1 MALFVSY
8 EDTLKLKLDM
18 NELIELFEEAHRLLA
33 QNKGTYGKRL
43 RVVFPP
49 VTGLGT
55 GRPWTHDMRILP
67 AILPG
72 IGSGLRVGTTK
83 KGDKPG
89 QGTGGC
95 LLIFFDSETME
106 WKAAISDSLIHGVRS
121 AVPDG
126 MAAKH
131 LSLANSKTL
140 GVIGSGRI
148 AQWATRAVCAVR
160 PIQKIKVYSPNPDHR
175 KSYVSLFTKEMQ
187 VDVTDFDSPEPVV
200 RDSDIVTAATSTAVP
215 VLNGDWLKP
224 GSTFITNTPEEMDRT
239 TAKRAKLIAS
249 IKEEVNSHVPPYQAV
264 ADLMDS
270 GELTEADLSVE
281 MGDIILGIKPGRTSD
296 DEIIAYMNSGS
307 GIYDVAISSYV
318 YKRAMEQG
326 LGVTLTP

>member
-1 MALFVSY
+1 MALIVSY

-43 RVVFPP
+43 RVVFP
-49 VTGLGT
+49 TISGQGS

-72 IGSGLRVGTTK
+72 MGSGLRVGTTR

-89 QGTGGC
+89 QGTGGY
-95 LLIFFDSETME
+95 LLILFDGETME
-106 WKAAISDSLIHGVRS
+106 WKAIISDPLIHGVRS

-131 LSLANSKTL
+131 LALETSKIL

-148 AQWATRAVCAVR
+148 AQWATRAVCAAR
-160 PIQKIKVYSPNPDHR
+160 PIQHIKVFSPNPEHR
-175 KSYVSLFTKEMQ
+175 KAYVRLFKQELQ
-187 VDVTDFDSPEPVV
+187 IDVVDCEGPEHAV
-200 RDSDIVTAATSTAVP
+200 RDSDIVIAATSSPGP
-215 VLNGDWLKP
+215 VLNGDWLAP
-224 GSTFITNTPEEMDRT
+224 GSTFITNTPEEMDT
-239 TAKRAKLIAS
+239 VTAKRAKLIAS
-249 IKEEVNSHVPPYQAV
+249 IREEVRSHVPPYQAI
-264 ADLMDS
+264 ADLIYS
-270 GELTEADLSVE
+270 GELTEANLSVE
-281 MGDIILGIKPGRTSD
+281 MGDVLLGKRPGRSSD
-296 DEIIAYMNSGS
+296 DEIIAYMNAGS

-318 YKRAMEQG
+318 YRKAKEQG